1 MVTGPSV
8 IPSGYTELGIHNFE
22 TKNAYNLTSKY
33 YCYND
38 PNQGTYV
45 YFQVDESVLA
55 KASLAG
61 SNFSTGSAVLFSGI
75 GAVVGAGIA
84 LAIMLIL
91 NKRKE
96 NKIVQE

>member
-1 MVTGPSV
+1 MTGTSS

-22 TKNAYNLTSKY
+22 NTTAYNLTSKY

-38 PNQGTYV
+38 PNNGTYV

-61 SNFSTGSAVLFSGI
+61 SNFSTGSAILFSGI
-75 GAVVGAGIA
+75 GAVVGAGIGI
-84 LAIMLIL
+84 AIMLL
-91 NKRKE
+91 LAKRKE